1 MADNSSARMLAKN
14 TIFLYI
20 RMVFVLIGTLY
31 MSRIVL
37 KVLGFEDYGI
47 YNLVGSVVVFFT
59 FLRSALTNATYRYLA
74 FSLGEGK
81 MGDLK
86 RIYSMAINCH
96 VILAMSLFV
105 IMEIIGVWFMNTHL
119 DIPKERMT
127 AANWVFQFS
136 LLTFCLSIIQTP
148 FHSNIIA
155 HEKMNFY
162 AVISILEMVLKLTV
176 AFALSISPFDKLV
189 SFGFLLFV
197 VALIV
202 FVSYYIYCGLTFKD
216 TEYIKIWDGKTA
228 VQLSTYSGWS
238 VLVNGADLSSQQCL
252 SIFFNWFVGVV
263 GNAALGISNQVNS
276 GINMFVANFSQA
288 FNPQIIKSYAAK
300 NYKKFMSLIFTTSKI
315 SYILFIFLAIPI
327 SVNVEYILTLWLGEY
342 PEITPSLIRVT
353 MFFYLF
359 DSFQV
364 PLWQAV
370 HATGNLRFHQIM
382 IGSIKILTIPMSY
395 VVFKFGGSPE
405 EALGVWAALN
415 GVCAIGRTL
424 YMKKLINL
432 DLIHYFKDVVLRLIS
447 LTIIALPLPII
458 VTKIFGENIQSTFIS
473 TGIAIFVIAFV
484 SYWLVFSRE
493 ERDLLINIPV
503 IGKLLKRFKNE
514 K

>member
-14 TIFLYI
+14 TLFLYI
-20 RMVFVLIGTLY
+20 RMIFVLIGTLY

-37 KVLGFEDYGI
+37 KILGFEDYGI

-74 FSLGEGK
+74 FSLGES
-81 MGDLK
+81 MIGDLK

-176 AFALSISPFDKLV
+176 AFVLSISPFDKLV

-197 VALIV
+197 VALLV

-327 SVNVEYILTLWLGEY
+327 SVNVKYILSLWLGEY

-370 HATGNLRFHQIM
+370 HATGNLKFHQLM
-382 IGSIKILTIPMSY
+382 IGTIKIMAIPLTYI
-395 VVFKFGGSPE
+395 VFKIGGSPAD
-405 EALGVWAALN
+405 ALGVWAALN

-424 YMKKLINL
+424 YMKKLIGL
-432 DLIHYFKDVVLRLIS
+432 DLVQYLKDVVVKLFL
-447 LTIIALPLPII
+447 LTILSLPLPII
-458 VTKIFGENIQSTFIS
+458 VSMIYGVTFLSTMLSS
-473 TGIAIFVIAFV
+473 TIAVIVIATL
-484 SYWLVFSRE
+484 SYIVVFNKE
-493 ERDLLINIPV
+493 ERSLLINIPV
-503 IGKLLKRFKNE
+503 VGKFFRRL
-514 K
+514 